1 VIEVRNYLLKYF
13 LILLMLPTKKRK
25 RHETEAEA
33 PPARP
38 PPTKRRK
45 MDNWQL
51 SQYFEAEIEKK
62 HQNRVPVEEDKP

>member
-1 VIEVRNYLLKYF
+1 
-13 LILLMLPTKKRK
+13 MLPTKKRK
-25 RHETEAEA
+25 RQETEVEA

-62 HQNRVPVEEDKP
+62 HQSRVLHKEQKP

>member
-1 VIEVRNYLLKYF
+1 
-13 LILLMLPTKKRK
+13 MLPTKKRK

-62 HQNRVPVEEDKP
+62 HQSRVPVEEDKP